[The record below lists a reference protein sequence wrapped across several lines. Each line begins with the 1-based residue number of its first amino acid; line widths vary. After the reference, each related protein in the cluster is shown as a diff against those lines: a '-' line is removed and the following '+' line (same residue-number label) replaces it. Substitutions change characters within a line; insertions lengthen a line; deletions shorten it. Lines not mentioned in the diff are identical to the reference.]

1 MSDQQP
7 NTFLPND
14 PRPPRSNLEGLVA
27 AEDDRLVPGIIYGLY
42 ILPLGGVSHLIG
54 LVMAYIFRDSA
65 PEWQRSHYSYLIRTF
80 WMGLAYGVL
89 CVVLTFTIVGA
100 VSWAFLWLWF
110 VIRCAVG
117 IARLLRRE
125 PIANPTTW
133 LI

>member
-1 MSDQQP
+1 MRTP
-7 NTFLPND
+7 C
-14 PRPPRSNLEGLVA
+14 
-27 AEDDRLVPGIIYGLY
+27 
-42 ILPLGGVSHLIG
+42 
-54 LVMAYIFRDSA
+54 A
-65 PEWQRSHYSYLIRTF
+65 PEWQRSHYTYLIRTF

-89 CVVLTFTIVGA
+89 CILLTITLVGA

>member
-1 MSDQQP
+1 MSDHQP

-14 PRPPRSNLEGLVA
+14 PPPRSNLEGLVA
-27 AEDDRLVPGIIYGLY
+27 TEDDRVVPGIIYGLY

-80 WMGLAYGVL
+80 WMGLAYCVL
-89 CVVLTFTIVGA
+89 CVILTFTLIGA